1 MANTPSVRF
10 CKFLS
15 SSGQR
20 NHLHGYAVG
29 RCGFS
34 EMAVSEDTGNAPVS
48 VATLPY
54 APVLERIRQVPRV
67 ENAALVTSAPLQG
80 MNIGTGFT
88 VVGQAKDPANKAEAN
103 VTAVSGVYARTP
115 GTPIVRGRMVGDGD
129 TSTTPFVIAI
139 NETLANKYFAGKD
152 PLGKQMNLGGKD
164 TGMIKPYTIV
174 GILDDRVDSGVGS
187 DTHPT
192 TFVPQQQVP
201 TSLLFY
207 QAHLKTIVTFVVKTR
222 GDIPVAVE
230 MHSNAR

>member
-48 VATLPY
+48 VATLTY

-164 TGMIKPYTIV
+164 TACSSLTRLWGFSATGWIA
-174 GILDDRVDSGVGS
+174 GSGV
-187 DTHPT
+187 THI
-192 TFVPQQQVP
+192 QQP
-201 TSLLFY
+201 LFRNSRFLLVCSF
-207 QAHLKTIVTFVVKTR
+207 TR
-222 GDIPVAVE
+222 RI
-230 MHSNAR
+230 